1 MSDVVTISSGVHVG
15 TRVRGERMNQ
25 GWFGASPSTL
35 FTSIELDLADVQ
47 GLESI
52 VNTPEYDAPVS
63 LRFAGSGLRDA
74 LPLLRGVEARGLLNG
89 QPFTGL
95 SGWRDALA
103 KSGQLV
109 NLSLYLYKDTT
120 ARSGFGVLTDVQA
133 NVEFGARN
141 WSVTAR
147 FWPCDALNYVGTLSW
162 FVTPAGYALLPEAT

>member
-1 MSDVVTISSGVHVG
+1 MSDIVTISSGVHVG

-35 FTSIELDLADVQ
+35 FSPIELDLAYVQ

-52 VNTPEYDAPVS
+52 VNTPEYDVPVS
-63 LRFAGSGLRDA
+63 LRFAGSGMRDA
-74 LPLLRGVEARGLLNG
+74 LPLLRSVEARGLLNG

-103 KSGQLV
+103 QSGQLV
-109 NLSLYLYKDTT
+109 KLSLYLLNDEEP
-120 ARSGFGVLTDVQA
+120 REGFGILTDVQA
-133 NVEFGARN
+133 NVEFSQRN
-141 WSVTAR
+141 WSITAR
-147 FWPCDALNYVGTLSW
+147 FWPCSALNYVGTLSW